1 MRKAGCIASLDEL
14 RRDAAQS
21 DHVVVVHTHQVR
33 GGEPGERG
41 AKAAGRPKPHV
52 FLKRPFETLSKF
64 ASHPQGKGGVGNRP
78 GRPTR
83 RRGAPPAGLAPRRAR
98 TRGRPCRPPR
108 AAVLVLS
115 AERTSDQPGA
125 CWTGTAGMPAP
136 EPE

>member
-1 MRKAGCIASLDEL
+1 LRKAGCIASLDEL

-83 RRGAPPAGLAPRRAR
+83 RRGAPPAGLAPPACAAAGSPLPVPARGCTRAFRRAH
-98 TRGRPCRPPR
+98 
-108 AAVLVLS
+108 
-115 AERTSDQPGA
+115 Q
-125 CWTGTAGMPAP
+125 
-136 EPE
+136 